1 MQREWCLKEFD
12 TSEDKDKELKRA
24 ISNLETQIA
33 ETEEGIATLKDEI
46 AALVQGIKDLDK
58 AVAEA
63 TETRKE
69 EHALFVQT
77 SAENNAALQLLDV
90 AKNRLNKFYNP
101 KLYKPPPKR
110 ELTEEERLY
119 VASGGVLTTPAP
131 GGIAGTGIAVFA
143 QVRAADSDSSDVAP
157 PPPPET
163 AGAYTKRDSS
173 GPLALIDNLKGD
185 LEKDIQAA
193 EFDEKTA
200 QEDYEEMMQES
211 ADKRATDSKTITE
224 KEAQKADLEEDL
236 ETAKTTNKATKK
248 ELLALGEYIA
258 SLHGQCDFLIE
269 NFDLRKEARA
279 GEIDALKKA
288 KAVLSGADYS
298 FVEIRTRHFLQK

>member
-77 SAENNAALQLLDV
+77 SAENNAAVQLLEV
-90 AKNRLNKFYNP
+90 AKNQLNKFYNP
-101 KLYKPPPKR
+101 KLYKAPPKR

-143 QVRAADSDSSDVAP
+143 QVRAHMMMKDAP

-163 AGAYTKRDSS
+163 VDAYQKSDSS
-173 GPLALIDNLKGD
+173 GPVALIDRLKND
-185 LEKDIQAA
+185 LAKDQQAVEIEEKQAQ
-193 EFDEKTA
+193 K
-200 QEDYEEMMQES
+200 DYEELMADS
-211 ADKRATDSKTITE
+211 AATRAQDSKTITE
-224 KEAQKADLEEDL
+224 KEGQKAGLEGDLEA
-236 ETAKTTNKATKK
+236 AKEAKKSAAT
-248 ELLALGEYIA
+248 ELAGIQEYIA
-258 SLHGQCDFLIE
+258 QLHGCCDFLVQ
-269 NFDLRKEARA
+269 NYDLRKEARA
-279 GEIDALKKA
+279 NEIDALKKA
-288 KAVLSGADYS
+288 KAVLSGADFS
-298 FVEIRTRHFLQK
+298 LLEV